1 MMPQASEQRLHRAEA
16 ALEKQIAIV
25 QLVAAMKQPKLLEM
39 AERLLATLELNVETA
54 RETQRIRHHIHRI
67 NEGMR

>member
-25 QLVAAMKQPKLLEM
+25 QLIAPMKQPKLLEM

-54 RETQRIRHHIHRI
+54 RETQRIRHRIHRI
-67 NEGMR
+67 NDGMR